1 MIKQSS
7 IDDVLARTSI
17 VDVIG
22 KRVDLKKVGK
32 SYLGLCPF
40 HNENTPSFNV
50 SEQKEMCHCFGC
62 GAGGNVIDFVMK
74 YESIEFVEAVKML
87 AQEVGV
93 TLEFDNT
100 TRKSSSKINHAITD
114 DDCASLIGVLN
125 NTFIERKNKS
135 SSSKVNCISDEL
147 ASKVMMG
154 YAYQNKKLFNIIE
167 DSPKLKS
174 VAKHIK
180 LVKWALISDE
190 NAPFESL
197 PLTEPNGKIVGIY
210 INSKKPEIIG
220 PTGYSYNNLSYGHFT
235 IDRASDL
242 KLIVDNPMTVL
253 KCFDAGL
260 TDVLSPVTN
269 NQLFNRRIVDAGN
282 KAKTYLVFN
291 KTPKNLETLK
301 SNLLSYFTS
310 YKSRADFRVLVLP
323 PNVNVAD
330 IYMKNGKPI
339 LDKLLSTAV
348 SWDKLLAN
356 ILSTNLKESNNVSNE
371 HLSELIF
378 KLYSSTKMDNAA
390 YIDTMFLAQR
400 ITNSLSLDYDS
411 VMLKT
416 SQFATKLKVELE
428 TKAIAAENINQI
440 EEMTRSIN
448 GVQQSS
454 LDRIVALVSIN
465 SSMIATNSAV
475 HDNLQNIY
483 AVIGRQDTAFSKMM
497 DSAADNGFLSSSLLY
512 QDFTTAQRDA
522 ISNEVGFLLKYS
534 NNGGDV
540 DELNQSLKFV
550 CNKLKLDY
558 IDSLPDLNT
567 SNSM

>member
-1 MIKQSS
+1 M
-7 IDDVLARTSI
+7 
-17 VDVIG
+17 
-22 KRVDLKKVGK
+22 
-32 SYLGLCPF
+32 
-40 HNENTPSFNV
+40 
-50 SEQKEMCHCFGC
+50 
-62 GAGGNVIDFVMK
+62 
-74 YESIEFVEAVKML
+74 
-87 AQEVGV
+87 
-93 TLEFDNT
+93 
-100 TRKSSSKINHAITD
+100 
-114 DDCASLIGVLN
+114 
-125 NTFIERKNKS
+125 
-135 SSSKVNCISDEL
+135 
-147 ASKVMMG
+147 
-154 YAYQNKKLFNIIE
+154 
-167 DSPKLKS
+167 
-174 VAKHIK
+174 
-180 LVKWALISDE
+180 
-190 NAPFESL
+190 
-197 PLTEPNGKIVGIY
+197 
-210 INSKKPEIIG
+210 
-220 PTGYSYNNLSYGHFT
+220 
-235 IDRASDL
+235 
-242 KLIVDNPMTVL
+242 
-253 KCFDAGL
+253 
-260 TDVLSPVTN
+260 
-269 NQLFNRRIVDAGN
+269 
-282 KAKTYLVFN
+282 
-291 KTPKNLETLK
+291 
-301 SNLLSYFTS
+301 
-310 YKSRADFRVLVLP
+310 LVLP

-465 SSMIATNSAV
+465 SNMIATNSAV